1 MKREYWFI
9 IIAYITMQFSGSF
22 GAPLLKFI
30 GLKSGLSVEQAVI
43 NAMAYW
49 SIFSFIVTL
58 LVVIFFLRKELSTS
72 APTLRGETRASVETS
87 IAWAIAGVFIA
98 FFAQYTGV
106 VLETLIGIEQGSE
119 NTQTIVNIIAQ
130 VPLFALIVSIV
141 GPILEEIVFRKV
153 IFGTLYKKY
162 SFFVS
167 ALISSLIFGFAHF
180 EPEHIILYSAMGFT
194 FAFLYVKTQRIL
206 VPIFAHIAMNTIV
219 VVAQLLLKDDIEKI
233 MNEMNQVQSFIGGLL

>member
-9 IIAYITMQFSGSF
+9 IIAYIAMQFSGYI
-22 GAPLLKFI
+22 GAPLFRFIELK
-30 GLKSGLSVEQAVI
+30 KGLSLEQASI

-58 LVVIFFLRKELSTS
+58 LIVIFFLRRELSPS
-72 APTLRGETRASVETS
+72 APTLRGETRTSVGTS
-87 IAWAIAGVFIA
+87 IIWAIAGVFMA
-98 FFAQYTGV
+98 FCAQYVGIL
-106 VLETLIGIEQGSE
+106 LETAIGVKQGSE
-119 NTQTIVNIIAQ
+119 NTQVIVNIIAQ
-130 VPLFALIVSIV
+130 VPLFALITSIV

-153 IFGTLYKKY
+153 IFGTFYKKY

-167 ALISSLIFGFAHF
+167 ALISSVIFGLAHF
-180 EPEHIILYSAMGFT
+180 EPEHILLYSAMGFT

-206 VPIFAHIAMNTIV
+206 VPIFAHVAMNTTV

-233 MNEMNQVQSFIGGLL
+233 MNEMEQVQSFIGGLL